1 MQKQTS
7 FFDGPDL
14 PSVSLFSPLLSESLR
29 SLFRCIRRQI
39 SRYHCPSDAAI
50 RLSLRLNLKCPP
62 ASAHLPVN
70 MHMFDCGVTD
80 EGRNWTENSFLLQE
94 RRAACRGQGG
104 SANHALGM
112 ETSSDARR
120 HTSEMNNKAE
130 RLSEGALAGSGWFSL
145 GRAGAETGVNIL
157 RNGSKRMLGWPPP
170 ERVSCVGSVRGC
182 GSRGRDVCGGVCGGK
197 LPGKAERFLCLRL
210 QHRGASGKRSPRHP

>member
-1 MQKQTS
+1 MRKNCTIVQTLKMQKQTS

-14 PSVSLFSPLLSESLR
+14 PSVSLFFPLLSESLR

-39 SRYHCPSDAAI
+39 SRYHRPSDAAI

-94 RRAACRGQGG
+94 RRAACRGHGRFCQSRFGDG
-104 SANHALGM
+104 DVLGCTPSHIGD
-112 ETSSDARR
+112 E
-120 HTSEMNNKAE
+120 
-130 RLSEGALAGSGWFSL
+130 
-145 GRAGAETGVNIL
+145 
-157 RNGSKRMLGWPPP
+157 
-170 ERVSCVGSVRGC
+170 
-182 GSRGRDVCGGVCGGK
+182 
-197 LPGKAERFLCLRL
+197 
-210 QHRGASGKRSPRHP
+210 Q